1 MNSIAEENV
10 CVCEMGRPSM
20 AKAFNQDSVG
30 PSWAMKRGRGFK
42 LLRVPGKFEFQI
54 FIHLLYWNFSLTSK
68 QVKHDIFMDV
78 F

>member
-1 MNSIAEENV
+1 M
-10 CVCEMGRPSM
+10 CERGRPSM
-20 AKAFNQDSVG
+20 ARAVNQDLMG

-54 FIHLLYWNFSLTSK
+54 FIDLLYWNFSLTSK
-68 QVKHDIFMDV
+68 QVKLDIIMDV